1 MSLFS
6 MSMYFLNTEIF
17 LESEQISN
25 FLIISEYLSLV
36 MKLMSTYCRNRP
48 EILMSGL
55 HQPPRI
61 PK

>member
-1 MSLFS
+1 
-6 MSMYFLNTEIF
+6 MYFLNTEIF

-36 MKLMSTYCRNRP
+36 MKLMSMYCRNRP